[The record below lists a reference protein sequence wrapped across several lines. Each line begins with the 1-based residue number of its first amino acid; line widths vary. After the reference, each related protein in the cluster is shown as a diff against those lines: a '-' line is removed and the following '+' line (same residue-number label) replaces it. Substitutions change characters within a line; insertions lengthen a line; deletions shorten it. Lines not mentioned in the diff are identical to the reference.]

1 MKLKESDSVAKVKQP
16 PLIPKRGK
24 HIDKTKPL
32 EERETH
38 LDAGRQGRRAVSSVV
53 TNYSTNEFYLVR
65 DSLSWADAQRFCQNN
80 FTDLASLHPPE
91 QEDIRLRVL
100 NMSVVYAWIGLS
112 KPAGKWVWTDN
123 TNLEVAQWAPK
134 QPDNNNNS
142 EYCAMFWVNGWNDMK
157 CAAHFPFL
165 CYRETDVA
173 STATAISVANIPPD
187 RVIYIPTQFSINEF
201 YFVNYSLNWADAK
214 SYCEVNFTSLAS
226 LKPTEQEDVRLK
238 VLSRNEVFAWIG
250 LSKPEDLWVW
260 TDGTELQAPQWSP
273 GEPNN
278 FNNNS
283 EYCAMFWFSG
293 WNDMNCAAHFP
304 FVCYRSK
311 QTARARVKTILHLR
325 DINFDVFLVNV
336 DLNWTEAQKFCQ
348 LHFTNLAILRNN
360 SVDVRQLIVNMG
372 LERLWIGLSQLN
384 QVWSWVDLNQVDTA
398 DWAPGEPA
406 STGNC
411 VVIMESGWTVEDCG
425 WSGPFLC
432 YRDINYNLQGFSPQ
446 LFYISNVLM
455 SWMDARDYCRRHFT
469 DLAILRSNAEHV
481 RQQFLKLSLDTF
493 WIGLS
498 HPASMWIWAN
508 GSQLQD
514 ADWALGEP
522 SNVGPDES
530 CVAVS
535 DSGWHPRNCSWSLPF
550 MCYKAP
556 KVNSSPPASSP
567 PATAL
572 STTNSLASSSSHP
585 TTTDW
590 LPSRTTTATSS
601 TSSRRSQQTTS
612 VLQLHPQIAGILLM
626 ERMTWQEA
634 QRFCRLHHRDLL
646 SVTNAHIQRSLA
658 SVLRRHHVPGVW
670 LGLRKHAM
678 LEYWY
683 WIGNG
688 QPVQY
693 SYWEAGQPNG
703 TLGELCGMA
712 SRTPGH
718 EYTWSDHCCGARLS
732 FACH

>member
-1 MKLKESDSVAKVKQP
+1 
-16 PLIPKRGK
+16 
-24 HIDKTKPL
+24 
-32 EERETH
+32 
-38 LDAGRQGRRAVSSVV
+38 
-53 TNYSTNEFYLVR
+53 
-65 DSLSWADAQRFCQNN
+65 
-80 FTDLASLHPPE
+80 
-91 QEDIRLRVL
+91 
-100 NMSVVYAWIGLS
+100 
-112 KPAGKWVWTDN
+112 
-123 TNLEVAQWAPK
+123 
-134 QPDNNNNS
+134 
-142 EYCAMFWVNGWNDMK
+142 
-157 CAAHFPFL
+157 
-165 CYRETDVA
+165 
-173 STATAISVANIPPD
+173 
-187 RVIYIPTQFSINEF
+187 
-201 YFVNYSLNWADAK
+201 
-214 SYCEVNFTSLAS
+214 
-226 LKPTEQEDVRLK
+226 
-238 VLSRNEVFAWIG
+238 
-250 LSKPEDLWVW
+250 
-260 TDGTELQAPQWSP
+260 
-273 GEPNN
+273 
-278 FNNNS
+278 
-283 EYCAMFWFSG
+283 
-293 WNDMNCAAHFP
+293 
-304 FVCYRSK
+304 
-311 QTARARVKTILHLR
+311 
-325 DINFDVFLVNV
+325 
-336 DLNWTEAQKFCQ
+336 
-348 LHFTNLAILRNN
+348 
-360 SVDVRQLIVNMG
+360 MG
-372 LERLWIGLSQLN
+372 LEGLWIGLSQLN
-384 QVWSWVDLNQVDTA
+384 QVWSWVDLSQVDTA

-411 VVIMESGWTVEDCG
+411 AMIMESGWTVQDCG

-432 YRDINYNLQGFSPQ
+432 YRDINYNLQGFNPQ

-455 SWMDARDYCRRHFT
+455 SWMDAQDYCRRHFT
-469 DLAILRSNAEHV
+469 DLAILPSNAKDV
-481 RQQFLKLSLDTF
+481 RQQFLKLSLNTF
-493 WIGLS
+493 WVGLS

-514 ADWALGEP
+514 ADWAPGEP

-550 MCYKAP
+550 MCYKDDTVTPIDVHQPTSGTSTQAHETSGAPRSTQSSTLRTSTQAP

-590 LPSRTTTATSS
+590 LPRRTTTATSS

-634 QRFCRLHHRDLL
+634 QRYCRLHHRDLL
-646 SVTNAHIQRSLA
+646 SVTNALIQSSLA

-693 SYWEAGQPNG
+693 SHWEAGQPNG